1 MADVTLKNICKVYD
15 SRERGHRG
23 VLAVKDFTM
32 DIHDEEF
39 IVFVGPS
46 GCGKS
51 TTLRMI
57 AGLED
62 ISSGDLY
69 IDGTYVN
76 DVPAKDRN
84 IAMVFQNYALYPHM
98 TAYQNI
104 SFGLTLQKIEE
115 PVYVGR
121 RELAAE
127 RRLLAVTQT
136 KLAEAQRRLSA
147 LQSLEQASAEEEPS
161 EEIAALG
168 SIIAQ
173 YESAIAKLERS
184 IQEIEACFPEL
195 YAALQEIASARAQ
208 MRMEGARIAAAE
220 KRIDATAKRINSYL
234 KAIDVLADKARR
246 VQDRNV
252 RLEAVKAELSVI
264 ENRTSALQQSIAQ
277 GNAETERLQGEIASA
292 KEKIESLQASIR
304 TRQASIKKYQLLRI
318 DKKKLAELAKT
329 RTYYE
334 KLSMSDEIIRQKD
347 ETELAGLEEEL
358 AGLEGA
364 AEGSAAALRA
374 EGLRGLIGRYRE
386 ELDVLA
392 RRKVSIEQNL
402 ARTDA
407 DIEYYG
413 KTEQPV
419 FKYRRY
425 TKTEIDQKV
434 MRAAE
439 ILDIKKL
446 LKRKPREM
454 SGGQRQ
460 RIALGRAIVR
470 EPKVFLLDEP
480 LSNLDAKL
488 RTSMRSEIVKLHKQL
503 KTTFIYVTHDQVEAM
518 TMGTRIV
525 VMKDGEVQ
533 QIDTPV
539 NLFDHPLNTFV
550 AGFIGTPQMN
560 MFRVQ
565 MQAAGTK
572 VKFTF
577 GDGSVLTYDQK
588 KLRPIA
594 EEYLDGAPHAVV
606 LGVRSENLFLAEK
619 LSEKQEGFACTV
631 TNIELLGSETNIYTV
646 IDGVNITLTLNFR
659 PAVSVGDQIFVGMNE
674 GKLYLFDAETSRTIL
689 KR

>member
-1 MADVTLKNICKVYD
+1 MAEVTLKNICKVYD

-32 DIHDEEF
+32 DIRDEEF

-69 IDGTYVN
+69 IDGVYVN

-104 SFGLTLQKIEE
+104 SFGLTLQRIRE
-115 PVYVGR
+115 PIYEQSEDVANV
-121 RELAAE
+121 
-127 RRLLAVTQT
+127 
-136 KLAEAQRRLSA
+136 LS
-147 LQSLEQASAEEEPS
+147 
-161 EEIAALG
+161 EIAA
-168 SIIAQ
+168 
-173 YESAIAKLERS
+173 
-184 IQEIEACFPEL
+184 
-195 YAALQEIASARAQ
+195 ARAQ
-208 MRMEGARIAAAE
+208 MRAECRSIAAAE
-220 KRIDATAKRINSYL
+220 KQIDALDKKNTAYL
-234 KAIDVLADKARR
+234 KAIDAVREKERR
-246 VQDRNV
+246 TKDRGIHLPEVQNAV
-252 RLEAVKAELSVI
+252 QRL
-264 ENRTSALQQSIAQ
+264 SA
-277 GNAETERLQGEIASA
+277 
-292 KEKIESLQASIR
+292 
-304 TRQASIKKYQLLRI
+304 
-318 DKKKLAELAKT
+318 
-329 RTYYE
+329 
-334 KLSMSDEIIRQKD
+334 
-347 ETELAGLEEEL
+347 
-358 AGLEGA
+358 
-364 AEGSAAALRA
+364 RA
-374 EGLRGLIGRYRE
+374 EGLRAAIETNMQTAEELRAAIASGKERLDELEADICAKQESIKDRCLLRIDDKKLKELEKHKAYYLKLRAGDNAVREQDEAQLAKLEEELGSLLPEGEAAAVEWEGSEDAPATAEELRIAGLRELIGRYQE

-392 RRKVSIEQNL
+392 RRRESIDENL
-402 ARTDA
+402 ARIDGEREFYAATP
-407 DIEYYG
+407 
-413 KTEQPV
+413 QPAYR
-419 FKYRRY
+419 FRRY
-425 TKTEIDQKV
+425 TKTEIDRKV

-539 NLFDHPLNTFV
+539 NLFDNPVNTFV

-565 MQAAGTK
+565 MRAVGTK
-572 VKFTF
+572 VQFSF
-577 GDGSVLTYDQK
+577 GNDSVLTCEK
-588 KLRPIA
+588 KKMRPVD
-594 EEYLDGAPHAVV
+594 ERYLDGEPHDVV
-606 LGVRSENLFLAEK
+606 LGIRSENFFLSK
-619 LSEKQEGFACTV
+619 DGSEFACTV
-631 TNIELLGSETNIYTV
+631 SEVELLGSETNIYTTFN
-646 IDGVNITLTLNFR
+646 GANIILKLNYR
-659 PAVSVGDQIFVGMNE
+659 PAVAEGDPIVVGVDA
-674 GKLYLFDAETSRTIL
+674 GKLYLFDAETTKTIL
-689 KR
+689 KG